1 MAVLSQEMVFSMDGV
16 TVGTQLVPPVEE
28 QVFEDATM
36 VEETAPE
43 GPVEGPEELDEDV
56 KLTTEN
62 FLPTD
67 SYLAFRRT
75 LLKRGG
81 HKRLTSEEK
90 ATIII
95 NAGRGDRRAAELLVI
110 LYDGFARQQAG
121 KYATKHRVFAN
132 LDIEDLTQE
141 CRRGLLRAARDWD
154 PARGAFTT
162 YARWWL
168 LNNMERAPNSGA
180 SLIDVPVHAYRK
192 ESTRKYIER
201 TRWIESLDAP
211 LPLSTD
217 DTAMGRVKTL
227 KDVLANEARI
237 DGVVNSDINR
247 IDALLSVVKP
257 EERRA
262 IEHYYLD
269 ELTLAQIGEEE
280 GVTRECIR
288 QRIVN
293 GIHRIQ
299 KHLRRK
305 P

>member
-1 MAVLSQEMVFSMDGV
+1 MRMAVLLQEMVLSMDGV
-16 TVGTQLVPPVEE
+16 TANTQPVPPVEE
-28 QVFEDATM
+28 QVFEDAAIE
-36 VEETAPE
+36 VEETTTE
-43 GPVEGPEELDEDV
+43 PVEGLAELDEEV
-56 KLTTEN
+56 RLATKG
-62 FLPTD
+62 LPTD
-67 SYLAFRRT
+67 SYLALRRT

-81 HKRLTSEEK
+81 HKTLTPEEK
-90 ATIII
+90 AAIII
-95 NAGRGDRRAAELLVI
+95 SAGRGDRHAAELLVI

-121 KYATKHRVFAN
+121 KYATRRRMFAN

-168 LNNMERAPNSGA
+168 LNSMERAPNSGA
-180 SLIDVPVHAYRK
+180 SLIDVPVHAHRK

-201 TRWIESLDAP
+201 TRRIESLDAP
-211 LPLSTD
+211 ISED
-217 DTAMGRVKTL
+217 DAAQGRERTL
-227 KDVLANEARI
+227 KDVLANEMRI
-237 DGVVNSDINR
+237 DVTVHRDINR
-247 IDALLSVVKP
+247 IDMLLSVVKP

-262 IEHYYLD
+262 IERYYLD

-280 GVTRECIR
+280 GVTRERIR

-293 GIHRIQ
+293 GIHKIQ

>member
-1 MAVLSQEMVFSMDGV
+1 MDVLPATHVME
-16 TVGTQLVPPVEE
+16 PE
-28 QVFEDATM
+28 FEDATTE
-36 VEETAPE
+36 VEETTTE
-43 GPVEGPEELDEDV
+43 PVEGLVELDEEV
-56 KLTTEN
+56 RLATKG
-62 FLPTD
+62 LPTD
-67 SYLAFRRT
+67 SYLALRRT

-81 HKRLTSEEK
+81 HKTLTPEEK
-90 ATIII
+90 AAIII
-95 NAGRGDRRAAELLVI
+95 SAGRGDRHAAELLVI
-110 LYDGFARQQAG
+110 LYDGFARQHAR
-121 KYATKHRVFAN
+121 KFATRRRMFAN

-168 LNNMERAPNSGA
+168 LNSMERAPNSGA
-180 SLIDVPVHAYRK
+180 SLIDVPVHAHRK

-211 LPLSTD
+211 LPLSKD
-217 DTAMGRVKTL
+217 DTALGRIKTL
-227 KDVLANEARI
+227 KDVLANEMRI
-237 DGVVNSDINR
+237 DVTVHRDINR
-247 IDALLSVVKP
+247 IDMLLSVVKP

-262 IEHYYLD
+262 IERYYLD

-280 GVTRECIR
+280 GVTRERIR

-293 GIHRIQ
+293 GIHKIQ

>member
-1 MAVLSQEMVFSMDGV
+1 MVAIPTQCSSLTECAPVDVLPATHVME
-16 TVGTQLVPPVEE
+16 PE
-28 QVFEDATM
+28 FEDATTE
-36 VEETAPE
+36 VEETTTE
-43 GPVEGPEELDEDV
+43 PVEGLVELDEEV
-56 KLTTEN
+56 RLATKG
-62 FLPTD
+62 LPTD
-67 SYLAFRRT
+67 SYLALRRT

-81 HKRLTSEEK
+81 HKTLTPEEK
-90 ATIII
+90 AAIII
-95 NAGRGDRRAAELLVI
+95 SAGRGDRHAAELLVI
-110 LYDGFARQQAG
+110 LYDGFARQHAR
-121 KYATKHRVFAN
+121 KFATRRRMFAN

-168 LNNMERAPNSGA
+168 LNSMERAPNSGA
-180 SLIDVPVHAYRK
+180 SLIDVPVHAHRK

-201 TRWIESLDAP
+201 TRRIESLDAP
-211 LPLSTD
+211 ISED
-217 DTAMGRVKTL
+217 DAAQGRERTL
-227 KDVLANEARI
+227 KDVLANEMRI
-237 DGVVNSDINR
+237 DVTVHRDINR
-247 IDALLSVVKP
+247 IDMLLSVVKP

-262 IEHYYLD
+262 IERYYLD

-280 GVTRECIR
+280 GVTRERIR

-293 GIHRIQ
+293 GIHKIQ